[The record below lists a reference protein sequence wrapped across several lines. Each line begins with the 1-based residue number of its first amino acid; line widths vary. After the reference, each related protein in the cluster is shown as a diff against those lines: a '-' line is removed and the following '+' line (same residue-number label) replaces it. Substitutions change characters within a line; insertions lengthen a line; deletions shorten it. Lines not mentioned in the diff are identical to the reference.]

1 MRIKTDEWCLQG
13 DRKTL
18 RQLLVMMLPAEPSAS
33 QLAKLAAAVFDQ
45 EVTDYRVTP

>member
-1 MRIKTDEWCLQG
+1 MIG

-18 RQLLVMMLPAEPSAS
+18 REMLVMMLPAEPSAS

-45 EVTDYRVTP
+45 ETTYFRVTT